1 VFASTTQERPKE
13 LFTQHLWL
21 RTVRVVL
28 TVLVMLIVIT
38 PITQSIWMGDN
49 FLHGQDTETT
59 LIVTLTLICA
69 SLLQMQHIRSELDR
83 SLNQIKGR
91 LVSLFSLWS
100 LWHLEDPEVASAQRV
115 SVRHKRGRP
124 RKYIGYQFP
133 LLI

>member
-1 VFASTTQERPKE
+1 MFASATHERPNE
-13 LFTQHLWL
+13 LFPQHLWL

-28 TVLVMLIVIT
+28 TILVMLIVIT

-49 FLHGQDTETT
+49 FLHGHDTETT

-69 SLLQMQHIRSELDR
+69 SLLQMQHIRSALDR
-83 SLNQIKGR
+83 SLSQLKGR

-100 LWHLEDPEVASAQRV
+100 LWHLEDREVASPQWV
-115 SVRHKRGRP
+115 SVRHKRGRS
-124 RKYIGYQFP
+124 RKHNGYRFP